1 MEPSQQATPGYNQ
14 TPPQSQPYP
23 QGQPTATYPAGGYP
37 SNQPGYQQPPPIV
50 VVAQPV
56 ATTNFLAVPR
66 PPDYM
71 IPSILVCVFCF
82 WPTGLTAIYYSS
94 RTNAMVRDGNMAEA
108 ERYSK
113 TAKYLLITTV
123 VCGVIWIVI
132 VIAVKVAAASAAASA
147 YKY

>member
-1 MEPSQQATPGYNQ
+1 
-14 TPPQSQPYP
+14 
-23 QGQPTATYPAGGYP
+23 
-37 SNQPGYQQPPPIV
+37 
-50 VVAQPV
+50 
-56 ATTNFLAVPR
+56 
-66 PPDYM
+66 
-71 IPSILVCVFCF
+71 
-82 WPTGLTAIYYSS
+82 
-94 RTNAMVRDGNMAEA
+94 MAEA